1 MSSKTLCLSVPP
13 SILGHEC
20 VSGKACEVMVMVGGG
35 GGGGVGVYLQWTGFP
50 SRERSCTPGGF
61 IPLGEVQVQ
70 TLLLP
75 WLNWL
80 LKSFYRNILNHRN
93 FTCSDLPKR

>member
-20 VSGKACEVMVMVGGG
+20 VSGKACEVMVTVG

-50 SRERSCTPGGF
+50 SREHSCTPGGF

-80 LKSFYRNILNHRN
+80 LESFHRNILNHRN